1 LIEQANLEIHTAL
14 TGWDPHSANAT
25 FHSTSS
31 LIIRL
36 MPRVRMFVQEWPT
49 GYSVLFT
56 EEHNSSIQVGR
67 HYEYT
72 HSDRLYE
79 ILRASHAPLEDHQ
92 ALEYGLAA
100 RAVACVILNLN
111 DEQYAKLKRRASPS

>member
-1 LIEQANLEIHTAL
+1 
-14 TGWDPHSANAT
+14 
-25 FHSTSS
+25 
-31 LIIRL
+31 
-36 MPRVRMFVQEWPT
+36 MFVQEWPT

-100 RAVACVILNLN
+100 RTVACVVLNLSA
-111 DEQYAKLKRRASPS
+111 EQYTKLKRSQSHAHI